1 MVQPAVAITGRFQP
15 FHLDHLDLVKQGLAL
30 GGTVVIGI
38 TNPDHRSL
46 KAVASSAHRHKLNAN
61 PFTFW
66 ERQQIITAVLEEL
79 GVAAHRFQ
87 IVPFPLDE
95 PSTWFGY
102 IPQATQQLVR
112 VYSDWEAEKVAALR
126 DGGYEVELIEGDRTS
141 KISASQVRSAMAAG
155 EPWQHWLPKAA
166 VKLLQAYGDDVL
178 RERCA

>member
-1 MVQPAVAITGRFQP
+1 VSQPAVAITGRFQP
-15 FHLDHLDLVKQGLAL
+15 FHLDHLDLVKQGLAY
-30 GGTVVIGI
+30 GGAVVIGI

-46 KAVASSAHRHKLNAN
+46 KAVSSSAHRHKSNAN

-66 ERQQIITAVLEEL
+66 ERQQIISAVMKAF
-79 GVAAHRFQ
+79 GVAADRFR

-112 VYSDWEAEKVAALR
+112 AYSDWEAAKAAALR
-126 DGGYEVELIEGDRTS
+126 DGGYIVELIEGDPAR
-141 KISASQVRSAMAAG
+141 KISATEVRAAMAVG
-155 EPWQHWLPKAA
+155 EPWQHWVPEAA
-166 VKLLQAYGDDVL
+166 VEILQAYGEDVL